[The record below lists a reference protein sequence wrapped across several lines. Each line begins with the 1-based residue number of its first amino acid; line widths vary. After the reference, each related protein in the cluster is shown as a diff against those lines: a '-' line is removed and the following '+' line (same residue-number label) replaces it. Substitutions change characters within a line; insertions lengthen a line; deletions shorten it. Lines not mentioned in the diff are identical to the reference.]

1 MRRRLTIIF
10 FGVLAILL
18 IGTPVGQ
25 AQTVVEF
32 TILGPRVVL
41 DDDQNSEVT
50 FTVYVA
56 ATDANWR
63 PILPVS
69 SATITLTAYEAGT
82 QNQLTMTAGSS
93 FQSSATDIWTAV
105 QVTLTGLNPNTEI
118 AFRAAGHNAGPSG
131 SNAPSTRV
139 ANSPGSDTSGF
150 CVNTPHSA
158 NPGEPFP
165 LIITPVNAQENDPN
179 SQPTDFTGDL
189 SLTVDEGNITPTTVS
204 LNLQAGESHQVMV
217 TLDAVSPSNNIHVK
231 SDVIGVPEHVVVFI
245 NENVTTLG
253 DESVLRVHPMVELD
267 DTPLSFLG
275 VTDTTKWESTI
286 WPIEQTESEQG
297 GGGWNIMTSI
307 PGIGQNNEG
316 IQFHDIFIPRT
327 GALGAVVKA
336 DLPGDPTY
344 WNEQTITLGADNWK
358 IVTGTFPE
366 GLAGDYWHRR
376 FFLSHGQFP
385 RIDATFEYHSAMFDQ
400 VLELV
405 EMDGS
410 QGGPEEPL
418 SEYGV
423 KGTTWT
429 ASLWRA
435 EETPEV
441 DPVFHMFATF
451 DLPIGP
457 VNGVEENRDYS
468 PVTLFLSFTPS
479 ARTGGPA
486 LPGIFLPDSLWNQNY
501 LTLASEFQNTSGGPL
516 PADFTTGTFWNRV
529 KVLRD
534 PDEVYEGWSQSINT
548 TGEHVILTTLRV
560 HRTLVE
566 PGGLAEVLVQLDHPN
581 HDVAGVQFDLL
592 EAQGTTFLGAIS
604 FQKGAGFNI
613 SANTANG
620 TTIFLMTNMSG
631 GKLNANQTDFL
642 MKLVYQVDPGVSIG
656 DSFELNPVNS
666 VLSGPGSN
674 AIEHNTESGFITI
687 GRIGDLVG
695 TDGAINVT
703 DLTRLISF
711 IIGVNPSPASGEL
724 EFFKADLNRDNA
736 INILDVQRMVNIII
750 GRATAKQIAGATGP
764 VRLEIGAVRTLTQG
778 QITLPVQIQS
788 GIPIAGIQLT
798 LSYDPGLV
806 SLGTVI
812 PDARLDGMLIEQYVS
827 AGELRILIV
836 SPDGGTFT
844 ASTLSTILAWPVT
857 LHDERGGEVRL
868 NEVIVANTQATGL
881 QTVITRDRVKV
892 AAAPEAFALL
902 GNQPNPFNPNTQITY
917 EVPQQSHITLTVFN
931 LLGQEVIRLV
941 DQVQTPGRYVVTW
954 NARNANGLSV
964 SSGVYMYRLVT
975 SAGAVDTK
983 RMTLLK

>member
-1 MRRRLTIIF
+1 MCQRLTVMF

-25 AQTVVEF
+25 AQTVVDF

-139 ANSPGSDTSGF
+139 ANSPGSDTNHF
-150 CVNTPHSA
+150 RVNTPHSA
-158 NPGEPFP
+158 NPDEPFP

-217 TLDAVSPSNNIHVK
+217 TLDAVSPSNNIHVR
-231 SDVIGVPEHVVVFI
+231 SEVIDSPTPQHVVVFT
-245 NENVTTLG
+245 NENLTTLSDG
-253 DESVLRVHPMVELD
+253 SVLRIHPTVIQD
-267 DTPLSFLG
+267 DTPLSLLG

-286 WPIEQTESEQG
+286 WPIEQTESEQF

-327 GALGAVVKA
+327 GPQGAVLKA
-336 DLPGDPTY
+336 DLPGDQTY
-344 WNEQTITLGADNWK
+344 WNEQTITLGADNWN
-358 IVTGTFPE
+358 IVTGTFPG

-385 RIDATFEYHSAMFDQ
+385 RIDATFDYHSAMFDQ
-400 VLELV
+400 VLKLV
-405 EMDGS
+405 EVEGS
-410 QGGPEEPL
+410 PDSDQTSL
-418 SEYGV
+418 SDYGV

-429 ASLWRA
+429 AYLWRA
-435 EETPEV
+435 EETPGV

-451 DLPIGP
+451 NVSSG
-457 VNGVEENRDYS
+457 

-479 ARTGGPA
+479 ARTGGPGLP

-516 PADFTTGTFWNRV
+516 PADFTTGTFWNRI
-529 KVLRD
+529 KVLRNPGGGD
-534 PDEVYEGWSQSINT
+534 HAYEGWSQSINT
-548 TGEHVILTTLRV
+548 TGEPVILTTLRV
-560 HRTLVE
+560 QKTLVE
-566 PGGLAEVLVQLDHPN
+566 PGGLAEVLVQLDHPDQ
-581 HDVAGVQFDLL
+581 DVAGVQFDIP
-592 EAQGTTFLGAIS
+592 EAQGTTFLGAIN
-604 FQKGAGFNI
+604 FQDGAGFNI
-613 SANTANG
+613 SANTTNG
-620 TTIFLMTNMSG
+620 TTTFLMTNLSG

-642 MKLVYQVDPGVSIG
+642 MKLVYQVDPGVNIG
-656 DSFELNPVNS
+656 DSFELKPENS
-666 VLSGPGSN
+666 VLSDPESN
-674 AIEHNTESGFITI
+674 AIEHNTKSGFITV

-695 TDGAINVT
+695 TDGAIDVT

-711 IIGVNPSPASGEL
+711 IIGVNPSPASEDL

-736 INILDVQRMVNIII
+736 INILDVQRMINIII
-750 GRATAKQIAGATGP
+750 GRATAKQIAGASGP
-764 VRLEIGAVRTLTQG
+764 VRLEIGAVHTLTQG

-788 GIPIAGIQLT
+788 GSPIAGIQLT

-812 PDARLDGMLIEQYVS
+812 PDARLDGMLIEQYAS

-868 NEVIVANTQATGL
+868 TEVIVANTQATAL
-881 QTVITRDRVKV
+881 QTVITRDRIKV
-892 AAAPEAFALL
+892 ASAPEAFALL

-917 EVPQQSHITLTVFN
+917 EVPQQSHVTLTVFN

-964 SSGVYMYRLVT
+964 SSGVYLYRLT
-975 SAGAVDTK
+975 SSAGAVDTK